1 LPSELTAGQTDSCYL
16 EAQQQH
22 VAGGA
27 QCLGNSNDHDDD
39 DTDDEAK
46 NAQQQ
51 I

>member
-1 LPSELTAGQTDSCYL
+1 MDGLTVSCCYL

-27 QCLGNSNDHDDD
+27 QYMANDHDDD
-39 DTDDEAK
+39 DDGEAK
-46 NAQQQ
+46 NALQQ